1 MASVELNGVPC
12 SSALLSI
19 PGVGLW
25 VATLEVPFVLA
36 LVVGASATLKFLDTA
51 WTGAVVAGGVADGV
65 ARYRIIAGKGK
76 WGIAI
81 PPRAYANDAGLSAAQ
96 LLRDVAT
103 EAGEQIDSPP
113 SGTLGPHFNR
123 PRLPASFALNLL
135 APRAWFARPDGV
147 VTFGARPAAPA
158 SSLPVLER
166 NPASRVVELGVSSSV
181 AGLVPGMTTEFGTA
195 ADVDLELTPDG
206 IRARLYAAPALGR
219 RTAALARLLDAIDPG
234 RRFRGSFEY
243 RISTQEGERLNLQPV
258 RSRSELPDLARVP
271 VRAGLPG
278 VKATYAPGAQVV
290 VTFLDGDPTRPAV
303 VGFDDPGQP
312 GWPFLTMTIGGP
324 DPAAGVA
331 YQGAPV
337 QAGPFAGAITLGSL
351 RVGVVR

>member
-1 MASVELNGVPC
+1 MASVELNGTPC
-12 SSALLSI
+12 TSAALTV

-25 VATLEVPFVLA
+25 VATLAVPSALA
-36 LVVGASATLKFLDTA
+36 LSVGAVASIKFLDVT
-51 WTGAVVAGGVADGV
+51 WTGAVVAGGVADGS
-65 ARYRIIAGKGK
+65 AHYRVVAGKGK
-76 WGIAI
+76 WGVPL

-113 SGTLGPHFNR
+113 GGTLGPHFNR

-147 VTFGARPAAPA
+147 VTFGARPALPA
-158 SSLPVLER
+158 STLPVLSR
-166 NPASRVVELGVSSSV
+166 NPAVRVVELGVTGSV
-181 AGLVPGMTTEFGTA
+181 AGLLPGMATEFGTC

-206 IRARLYAAPALGR
+206 IRARLYAAPAFGR
-219 RTAALARLLDAIDPG
+219 RIQALARLLDALDPG

-258 RSRSELPDLARVP
+258 RSRSDLPDLARVP

-324 DPAAGVA
+324 DPAFGVA

-351 RVGVVR
+351 RVGVVV